1 MTILLLKILSQT
13 SLINYI
19 NGFDNLCSTPTFGYL
34 CLRQA
39 FNVRVGKLHPVDFCC
54 LPPQWN
60 TDQHTHQADAQ
71 GSICLRPFLCKSRQ
85 NISWSVYTPGQYYY
99 HQHPLLCQTRHQLI
113 STHTRPILLP
123 TASTSLPTQTR
134 HHLISTHTR
143 PILTAAYICIHF
155 SANPDI
161 NQSVRTPSPLHFSVN
176 PDKLS
181 TDQYTHQANA
191 NSGACLC
198 TLLCQPRQD
207 INQSVHTPDQYQQL
221 LCMSASTSLP
231 NQTNYQL
238 ISTHTRP
245 IPTAA
250 VYVYIHFSAKPDK
263 ASTDQY
269 THQANTITNSCV
281 CVHPLFCQ
289 PRRDS

>member
-71 GSICLRPFLCKSRQ
+71 GSICLRPLLCKSKQ

-99 HQHPLLCQTRHQLI
+99 QQHPLLCQTRHQLI

-134 HHLISTHTR
+134 HLHPFLCQPRYQPISTHTK
-143 PILTAAYICIHF
+143 P
-155 SANPDI
+155 
-161 NQSVRTPSPLHFSVN
+161 TPF
-176 PDKLS
+176 
-181 TDQYTHQANA
+181 
-191 NSGACLC
+191 
-198 TLLCQPRQD
+198 LCQPRQI
-207 INQSVHTPDQYQQL
+207 INWSVHTPGQCQQR
-221 LCMSASTSLP
+221 CMSVYTSLP
-231 NQTNYQL
+231 TQTR
-238 ISTHTRP
+238 H
-245 IPTAA
+245 
-250 VYVYIHFSAKPDK
+250 
-263 ASTDQY
+263 
-269 THQANTITNSCV
+269 
-281 CVHPLFCQ
+281 
-289 PRRDS
+289 